1 MSTSTSRKAI
11 AAIAQLRSTSSK
23 YHNLLDVAK
32 CARLAKSQG
41 ASMLFLP
48 ECFGFIGEGSEQTL
62 QNAEEP
68 VMEDKRENEAA
79 VSDALRL
86 TISRNEDLSHSLPK
100 DGDPIFILDGLKTI
114 ARESGLWISGGGMHV
129 LGAPADEGTGR
140 ARVYNTH
147 VIVDDSGTV
156 RCLYR
161 KIHLFDVSIPGK
173 VKLQESATTAPGDK
187 LVVCD
192 SPIGKF
198 RWSKNMKYIK
208 LGNVSSCLFSVQKES
223 WAYPHAMI
231 CDFQRCIYLWF
242 RKVHR
247 CTCILGV
254 YSEIFFTFDECSHGL
269 CFQYTGC
276 SLLMPSAFTV
286 PTGQAH
292 WHTLLRGERQQDFG
306 CCSSFVWF
314 H

>member
-23 YHNLLDVAK
+23 YQNLLDAAK

-48 ECFGFIGEGSEQTL
+48 ECFGFIGESSEQTL

-68 VMEDKRENEAA
+68 VLEDKRENEAA
-79 VSDALRL
+79 VTDALRL
-86 TISRNEDLSHSLPK
+86 TISHNEDLSHSLPK
-100 DGDPIFILDGLKTI
+100 DADPIFILDGLKTI

-173 VKLQESATTAPGDK
+173 VTLQESATTAPGDK
-187 LVVCD
+187 LVICD

-198 RWSKNMKYIK
+198 RWSKEMYAM
-208 LGNVSSCLFSVQKES
+208 LGRVSSCIFSVRLLGVSFRFK
-223 WAYPHAMI
+223 
-231 CDFQRCIYLWF
+231 
-242 RKVHR
+242 RKVGPVHM
-247 CTCILGV
+247 L
-254 YSEIFFTFDECSHGL
+254 
-269 CFQYTGC
+269 
-276 SLLMPSAFTV
+276 
-286 PTGQAH
+286 
-292 WHTLLRGERQQDFG
+292 
-306 CCSSFVWF
+306 
-314 H
+314 